1 MYPQGKRILVCNY
14 KLELYL
20 KKVLVPKSRVI
31 LLNRKL
37 PSRQMN

>member
-1 MYPQGKRILVCNY
+1 MYPQGTRILVCNY

-31 LLNRKL
+31 LKCSTENYLLDK
-37 PSRQMN
+37 